1 MPELAN
7 RMQRIKGSA
16 IDAVA
21 QKVRGL
27 KEQGQEVI
35 NFSIGVPNFLP
46 PERVYE
52 AAREDI
58 DHDQGTYLPGRGT
71 KELVQ
76 AFQLRMKEDGFE
88 YREEEI
94 VSGLGGKH
102 VLFNLMIA
110 LLNTG
115 DEVLI
120 PTPYW
125 TTYADQVKLLGG
137 EPVFLASPAARNY
150 KITPEQ
156 LEDAIGPKTRI
167 LLFNNPSNPTGMVY
181 GEDEVQAL
189 GNLLEKYDIW
199 IISDD
204 IYYRILFDGQSFHHL
219 LKTNPSLRERTV
231 IVHSISKSYGM
242 PGWRVGMAA
251 GPEAVVKA
259 LINLNTTSCTH
270 VPAVAMA
277 AAAAA
282 FAGPQEFVDEQ
293 CREFEQKRERVMA
306 SMERIEAADCPRPGG
321 GFYVFPD
328 ISRVFGRTY
337 KNQTIRDGTHLAQL
351 LLDDKRVA
359 LVPGEAFGDPNGV
372 RISYALPSE
381 TLEEGLSRL
390 EEFFGDTK

>member
-21 QKVRGL
+21 QKVREL

-282 FAGPQEFVDEQ
+282 FAGPQDFVDEQ